1 MAVCHA
7 EGRRDQLVMAR
18 NGDAARMHP
27 TIAARDSF
35 GSHLKVR
42 GDGHPKSAAV
52 LTPAGRLG
60 NIAEMKHYEG
70 VVPEPMGW
78 QVFVVTDGERKPLP
92 LRLDLRNH
100 SPDGFAWGYSGSGP
114 AQLALAILCDAV
126 GDDEVALSQY
136 KTFAWW
142 KIANLDRHEGW
153 TMTRDY
159 VVAWAL
165 FL

>member
-60 NIAEMKHYEG
+60 SIAEMKHYEG

-78 QVFVVTDGERKPLP
+78 QVFVVTDGERKPPP
-92 LRLDLRNH
+92 LRSPQPQPRRLRLGLQWQRA
-100 SPDGFAWGYSGSGP
+100 SPARTGYPVRCS
-114 AQLALAILCDAV
+114 
-126 GDDEVALSQY
+126 
-136 KTFAWW
+136 W
-142 KIANLDRHEGW
+142 R
-153 TMTRDY
+153 R
-159 VVAWAL
+159 
-165 FL
+165 